1 MNLPSNAS
9 KPGAPLTSAPPES
22 YFRHLHSPFIKA
34 LPSPRSVKLRV
45 GSGINSC
52 SIRVSQMEIL
62 TPKAA
67 RRSTRV
73 RVEIPITVTS
83 LDRKHPFAAECL
95 ALVVSLQGCGF
106 RTSQALPLGTPVL
119 LSALPGGAS
128 TSARVANCLPL
139 GSDGKQFLI
148 GVSLYNPGNV
158 WGIADPPADWNCVS
172 SLASAGETTAP
183 ANSKN
188 AWPYN
193 LFSGQ
198 SEVRPGRK

>member
-1 MNLPSNAS
+1 M
-9 KPGAPLTSAPPES
+9 PLTPGTARG
-22 YFRHLHSPFIKA
+22 YFRHFHLPFIKA
-34 LPSPRSVKLRV
+34 PSSPRSVKLRV
-45 GSGINSC
+45 GGPIKGW
-52 SIRVSQMEIL
+52 SIRISRMEIL
-62 TPKAA
+62 TPKAT

-73 RVEIPITVTS
+73 RVEISVTVTS
-83 LDRKHPFAAECL
+83 LDRKHPFAAQCV

-106 RTSQALPLGTPVL
+106 RASQALPLGTPVL
-119 LSALPGGAS
+119 LSGLPGGAS

-158 WGIADPPADWNCVS
+158 WGIPDPPADWNCA
-172 SLASAGETTAP
+172 LTPASASETKPA

-198 SEVRPGRK
+198 SESHPGRK

>member
-1 MNLPSNAS
+1 
-9 KPGAPLTSAPPES
+9 
-22 YFRHLHSPFIKA
+22 
-34 LPSPRSVKLRV
+34 
-45 GSGINSC
+45 
-52 SIRVSQMEIL
+52 MEIL
-62 TPKAA
+62 TPKAT

-106 RTSQALPLGTPVL
+106 RTTQPLPLGTPVL
-119 LSALPGGAS
+119 LSGLPGNAS

-158 WGIADPPADWNCVS
+158 WGIADPPADWNCVPS
-172 SLASAGETTAP
+172 ATAASAGETKPP

-193 LFSGQ
+193 LFSGH
-198 SEVRPGRK
+198 SEAHPGRK